1 MSLTLLPCQT
11 AWHYPPTINYDADH
25 TNELTCFANA
35 VALFMSRLSGPIA
48 ITGIL
53 DGERITFT
61 LDATRIYH
69 DLLDYWKIILLVGFF
84 GLLLTAKTGFFVIR
98 RAERRPITE
107 LIKTIHMMADDP
119 TVTQPFP
126 DSIRNIRD
134 FGELVQAV
142 ELLQLNMMRTLQHRE
157 RLAEIS
163 EGVAKINHDIRN
175 VLSSATLVRDALL
188 ASKDENVRRSAPLV
202 LRSLEQ
208 AVDLC

>member
-1 MSLTLLPCQT
+1 
-11 AWHYPPTINYDADH
+11 
-25 TNELTCFANA
+25 
-35 VALFMSRLSGPIA
+35 MSRLSAPIA

-69 DLLDYWKIILLVGFF
+69 DLLNYWKIILLVGFF
-84 GLLLTAKTGFFVIR
+84 GLLLTATTGFLVIR

-126 DSIRNIRD
+126 DSIKNIRD
-134 FGELVQAV
+134 FDELVQAV

-157 RLAEIS
+157 RLAEIG

-175 VLSSATLVRDALL
+175 VLSSATLVSDALL

-208 AVDLC
+208 AVDLCQSMLDYLAHAPTPVHDKKRLC